1 MLLLKAFSR
10 IAGPFGEYRLIYSLR
25 RCAPGE
31 ETLIMGDEALR
42 ETPFQKK
49 TVFDGKI
56 ISVEHW
62 QVTLP
67 DGRNALREVVVHPG
81 AAAVVPVDGE
91 GYVTLVRQHRVA
103 IDRMTWEIPAGKLNF
118 VEEDPFDCAK
128 RELEEET
135 GLRAGQWELL
145 TRVDTTPGFCTERIA
160 LYLAT
165 SLTQHETHMDE
176 DEFLTLK
183 RIPLKEAVDQV
194 MAGELTDS
202 KTALG
207 ILMAYHRL
215 MG

>member
-1 MLLLKAFSR
+1 M
-10 IAGPFGEYRLIYSLR
+10 
-25 RCAPGE
+25 
-31 ETLIMGDEALR
+31 IMGDEALR

-49 TVFDGKI
+49 TMFDGKI

-62 QVTLP
+62 QVKLP
-67 DGRNALREVVVHPG
+67 DGRDALREVVVHPG
-81 AAAVVPVDGE
+81 AAAIVPVDRD

-118 VEEDPFDCAK
+118 VGEDPFFCAQ

-135 GLRAGQWELL
+135 GLRAGRWELL

-165 SLTQHETHMDE
+165 DLSQHEAHADE

-183 RIPLKEAVDQV
+183 RMPLTEAVDQV
-194 MAGELTDS
+194 MAGELCDS

-207 ILMAYHRL
+207 ILMAYRHL